1 MAQIKFKGKNITGP
15 QKAAIFLLMMG
26 EDYTSEVFRKLE
38 PDEITKLVAHMSE
51 TKAVPQEILLRI
63 MEEFL
68 HSVES
73 EGQLMVEG
81 ESFLKNV
88 VDGSLGKERAR
99 AVYKELEKSKK
110 NVPFGYLDGIDSS
123 IVVNLIKGEHPQTIA
138 LILGTLPPDM
148 AAEILS
154 GLPEQI
160 QVDVA
165 MRIVRMEQVP
175 KEVIQEVDQMLQKEV
190 RGLGDSSS
198 RDVDGTTALAD
209 ILNEI
214 DKSSEE
220 HILSSLEEEDEQMA
234 EEVRQ
239 LMFIFEDLSKVDD
252 RGFREIL
259 KHVDKQELTLALRT
273 ASEELK
279 EKFLS
284 NMSERA
290 REMLQEDMEIM
301 GPVRISEVE
310 QAQLKILKAARQ
322 LESEGKIVLGRGKE
336 DTLV

>member
-1 MAQIKFKGKNITGP
+1 MAQIKLAANNVTGP

-26 EDYTSEVFRKLE
+26 EEYTSEVFKKLE
-38 PDEITKLVAHMSE
+38 PDEISKLVTHMSE
-51 TKAVPQEILLRI
+51 TTSVPQHVLTQI

-68 HSVES
+68 QNIES

-88 VDGSLGKERAR
+88 ADGSLGKERAR

-110 NVPFGYLDGIDSS
+110 NIPFGYFDGMDNN
-123 IVVNLIKGEHPQTIA
+123 IVINLIKGEHPQTIA
-138 LILGTLPPDM
+138 LILASLKSGR

-154 GLPEQI
+154 DLPEQI
-160 QVDVA
+160 QADVA
-165 MRIVRMEQVP
+165 MRIVRMDQVP
-175 KEVIQEVDQMLQKEV
+175 KEVVQEVDQVLHKEV
-190 RGLGDSSS
+190 RGVGDSGS
-198 RDVDGTTALAD
+198 REVDGTTALAN

-214 DKSSEE
+214 DRSSEE
-220 HILSSLEEEDEQMA
+220 QILSLIEEEDEQMA
-234 EEVRQ
+234 EEIRQ
-239 LMFIFEDLSKVDD
+239 LMFIFEDLLKVDD

-259 KHVDKQELTLALRT
+259 KQVDKQELTVALRT

-279 EKFLS
+279 EKFFS

-301 GPVRISEVE
+301 GPVRISDVE
-310 QAQLKILKAARQ
+310 EAQQKILRVARQ
-322 LESEGKIVLGRGKE
+322 LESEGKIILGKGG
-336 DTLV
+336 DDILV

>member
-1 MAQIKFKGKNITGP
+1 MQ
-15 QKAAIFLLMMG
+15 
-26 EDYTSEVFRKLE
+26 
-38 PDEITKLVAHMSE
+38 
-51 TKAVPQEILLRI
+51 I

-68 HSVES
+68 RSVES

-88 VDGSLGKERAR
+88 VDGSLGKEKAR
-99 AVYKELEKSKK
+99 AVYKELEKSRK
-110 NVPFGYLDGIDSS
+110 NVPFGYLEGIDYN

-138 LILGTLPPDM
+138 LILASLKSDR
-148 AAEILS
+148 AAVVLS

-160 QVDVA
+160 QADVA
-165 MRIVRMEQVP
+165 VRIVKMDVVP
-175 KEVIQEVDQMLQKEV
+175 KEVIREVDQMLQKEV
-190 RGLGDSSS
+190 RGMGDSGS
-198 RDVDGTTALAD
+198 RDVDGTTALAN

-214 DKSSEE
+214 DRSSEE
-220 HILSSLEEEDEQMA
+220 QILSTIEEEDEEMA

-239 LMFIFEDLSKVDD
+239 LMFIFEDLRKVDD
-252 RGFREIL
+252 RAFREIL

-279 EKFLS
+279 EKFFN

-301 GPVRISEVE
+301 GPVRISDVE
-310 QAQLKILKAARQ
+310 EAQQKILRAARQ
-322 LESEGKIVLGRGKE
+322 LESEGKVILGKGKE

>member
-1 MAQIKFKGKNITGP
+1 MAQVKFQGKNISGP

-26 EDYTSEVFRKLE
+26 ETYTSDVFRKLQPE
-38 PDEITKLVAHMSE
+38 EITKLVAHMSE
-51 TKAVPQEILLRI
+51 TRSVPQQVLMQI

-68 HSVES
+68 HNIES

-88 VDGSLGKERAR
+88 VDGSLGKEKAR

-110 NVPFGYLDGIDSS
+110 NVPFGYLEGVDHN

-138 LILGTLPPDM
+138 LILASLKCDN
-148 AAEILS
+148 AALILS
-154 GLPEQI
+154 ALPEQI
-160 QVDVA
+160 QSDVA
-165 MRIVRMEQVP
+165 MRIVKMGQIP
-175 KEVIQEVDQMLQKEV
+175 KEVIQEVDQMLHKEV
-190 RGLGDSSS
+190 RGLGDSGG
-198 RDVDGTTALAD
+198 RDVDGTTTLAN

-214 DKSSEE
+214 DRSSEE
-220 HILSSLEEEDEQMA
+220 QILSLIEEEDEQMA
-234 EEVRQ
+234 EEVRL
-239 LMFIFEDLSKVDD
+239 LMFIFEDLLKVDD

-259 KHVDKQELTLALRT
+259 KQVDKQELTIALRT

-279 EKFLS
+279 EKFFS

-290 REMLQEDMEIM
+290 RDMLQEDMEIM
-301 GPVRISEVE
+301 GPVRISDVE
-310 QAQLKILKAARQ
+310 EAQQKILRAARQ
-322 LESEGKIVLGRGKE
+322 LESEGKIVLGKAKQ

>member
-1 MAQIKFKGKNITGP
+1 MAQVKLNGKKITGP

-26 EDYTSEVFRKLE
+26 EEYTSEVFKKLE
-38 PDEITKLVAHMSE
+38 PDEISKLVTHMSE
-51 TKAVPQEILLRI
+51 TTSVPQHLLTQI

-68 HSVES
+68 QNIES

-88 VDGSLGKERAR
+88 ADGSLGKERAR

-110 NVPFGYLDGIDSS
+110 NIPFGYFDGMDNS

-138 LILGTLPPDM
+138 LILASLQSGR

-154 GLPEQI
+154 DLPEQI
-160 QVDVA
+160 QADVA
-165 MRIVRMEQVP
+165 MRIVRMDQVP
-175 KEVIQEVDQMLQKEV
+175 KEVIQEVDQVLHKEV
-190 RGLGDSSS
+190 GGLGDSGS
-198 RDVDGTTALAD
+198 REVDGTTALAN

-220 HILSSLEEEDEQMA
+220 QILSLIEEKDEQMA

-239 LMFIFEDLSKVDD
+239 LMFIFEDLLIVDD

-259 KHVDKQELTLALRT
+259 KQVDKQELTVALRT

-279 EKFLS
+279 EKFFS

-290 REMLQEDMEIM
+290 MEMLQEDMEIM
-301 GPVRISEVE
+301 GPVRISDVE
-310 QAQLKILKAARQ
+310 EAQQKILRVARQ
-322 LESEGKIVLGRGKE
+322 LESEGKIILGGGREDVL
-336 DTLV
+336 V

>member
-1 MAQIKFKGKNITGP
+1 MAQVKLEGRNVTGP

-38 PDEITKLVAHMSE
+38 PEEITKLVTHMSE
-51 TKAVPQEILLRI
+51 TRSVPQQVLMQI

-68 HSVES
+68 RSIES

-88 VDGSLGKERAR
+88 VDGSIGKEKAR

-110 NVPFGYLDGIDSS
+110 NVPFGYLDGIDQK

-138 LILGTLPPDM
+138 LILASLQSDS
-148 AAEILS
+148 AAEVLS

-160 QVDVA
+160 QADIA
-165 MRIVRMEQVP
+165 MRIVRMDHVP
-175 KEVIQEVDQMLQKEV
+175 KEVIHEVDQMLQKEV
-190 RGLGDSSS
+190 RGLGDSGS
-198 RDVDGTTALAD
+198 RDVDGTMALAN

-214 DKSSEE
+214 DRGSEE
-220 HILSSLEEEDEQMA
+220 QILSSLEEEDEQMA

-239 LMFIFEDLSKVDD
+239 LMFIFEDLCKVDD
-252 RGFREIL
+252 RAFREIL

-279 EKFLS
+279 EKFLG

-301 GPVRISEVE
+301 GPVRISDVE
-310 QAQLKILKAARQ
+310 EAQQKVLRAARQ
-322 LESEGKIVLGRGKE
+322 LESEGKVILGKGKE

>member
-1 MAQIKFKGKNITGP
+1 MAQVKLEGRNVTGP

-26 EDYTSEVFRKLE
+26 EDYTSEVFKKLE
-38 PDEITKLVAHMSE
+38 SDEITKLVTHMSE
-51 TKAVPQEILLRI
+51 TKSVPQQVLMQI

-68 HSVES
+68 RSIES

-88 VDGSLGKERAR
+88 VDGSLGKEKAR
-99 AVYKELEKSKK
+99 AVYKELEKSRK
-110 NVPFGYLDGIDSS
+110 NIPFGYLDGIDQK
-123 IVVNLIKGEHPQTIA
+123 IVVNLIKGEHSQTIA
-138 LILGTLPPDM
+138 LILASLQSDR
-148 AAEILS
+148 AAEVLS

-160 QVDVA
+160 QADVA
-165 MRIVRMEQVP
+165 MRIVRMDHVP
-175 KEVIQEVDQMLQKEV
+175 KEVIHEVDQMLQKEV
-190 RGLGDSSS
+190 RGMGDSGS
-198 RDVDGTTALAD
+198 RDVDGTTALAN

-214 DKSSEE
+214 DRSSEE
-220 HILSSLEEEDEQMA
+220 QILSSIEEENEEMA

-239 LMFIFEDLSKVDD
+239 LMFIFEDLCKVDD
-252 RGFREIL
+252 RAFREIL

-279 EKFLS
+279 EKFFS

-301 GPVRISEVE
+301 GPVRISDVE
-310 QAQLKILKAARQ
+310 EAQQKILRAARQ
-322 LESEGKIVLGRGKE
+322 LESEGKVILGKGKE

>member
-1 MAQIKFKGKNITGP
+1 MAQIKFKGQTIMGP

-26 EDYTSEVFRKLE
+26 EEYTSEVFRKLE

-51 TKAVPQEILLRI
+51 TRAVPQQLLMQI

-68 HSVES
+68 RNIES

-88 VDGSLGKERAR
+88 VDGSLGKEKAR
-99 AVYKELEKSKK
+99 AVYRELEKSKK
-110 NVPFGYLDGIDSS
+110 NIPFGYFDGIDNT
-123 IVVNLIKGEHPQTIA
+123 IVINLIKGEHPQTIA
-138 LILGTLPPDM
+138 LILASLKSER

-154 GLPEQI
+154 DLPEQI
-160 QVDVA
+160 QADVA
-165 MRIVRMEQVP
+165 MRIVKMDQVP
-175 KEVIQEVDQMLQKEV
+175 KEVIQEVDQMLHKEI
-190 RGLGDSSS
+190 RGIGDSGS
-198 RDVDGTTALAD
+198 REVDGTTALAN

-220 HILSSLEEEDEQMA
+220 QILSLIEEEDEQMA

-239 LMFIFEDLSKVDD
+239 LMFIFEDLLKVDD

-259 KHVDKQELTLALRT
+259 KQIDKQELTVALRT

-279 EKFLS
+279 EKFFS

-290 REMLQEDMEIM
+290 REMLREDMEIM
-301 GPVRISEVE
+301 GPVRISDVE
-310 QAQLKILKAARQ
+310 EAQQKILRAARQ
-322 LESEGKIVLGRGKE
+322 LESEGKIILGKGG
-336 DTLV
+336 DDILV

>member
-1 MAQIKFKGKNITGP
+1 MVQLKFKGQNIKGP

-26 EDYTSEVFRKLE
+26 EEYTSKIFKKLE

-51 TKAVPQEILLRI
+51 TRAVPRQLLAQI

-68 HSVES
+68 RSVES
-73 EGQLMVEG
+73 EDQLMVEG
-81 ESFLKNV
+81 DSFLKNV
-88 VDGSLGKERAR
+88 VDGSLGKEKAR

-110 NVPFGYLDGIDSS
+110 NVPFGYLEGIDSN

-138 LILGTLPPDM
+138 LILATLTSDR

-160 QVDVA
+160 QGDVA
-165 MRIVRMEQVP
+165 MRIVKMEQVP
-175 KEVIQEVDQMLQKEV
+175 KEIVQEVDQMLHKEV
-190 RGLGDSSS
+190 RGLGDSGS
-198 RDVDGTTALAD
+198 REVDGITALAN

-220 HILSSLEEEDEQMA
+220 QILSTIEEEDEEMA

-239 LMFIFEDLSKVDD
+239 LMFIFEDLIKVDD

-259 KHVDKQELTLALRT
+259 KHVDKQELTLSLRT

-279 EKFLS
+279 EKFFS

-290 REMLQEDMEIM
+290 MEMLREDMEIM

-310 QAQLKILKAARQ
+310 QAQQKILRAARQ
-322 LESEGKIVLGRGKE
+322 LEGEGKIVLGMGKE

>member
-1 MAQIKFKGKNITGP
+1 MAQAKLEGKNVTGP

-38 PDEITKLVAHMSE
+38 PDEITKLVTHMSE
-51 TKAVPQEILLRI
+51 TRSVPQQVLMQI

-68 HSVES
+68 KSIES

-88 VDGSLGKERAR
+88 VDGSLGKEKAR

-110 NVPFGYLDGIDSS
+110 NVPFGYLDGIDCN
-123 IVVNLIKGEHPQTIA
+123 IIVNLIKGEHPQTIA
-138 LILGTLPPDM
+138 LILATLKFDK

-154 GLPEQI
+154 DLPEQI
-160 QVDVA
+160 QADVA
-165 MRIVRMEQVP
+165 MRIVKMDQVP
-175 KEVIQEVDQMLQKEV
+175 KEVIQEVDQMLHKEV
-190 RGLGDSSS
+190 RGLGDSAS
-198 RDVDGTTALAD
+198 RDIDGTTALAN

-220 HILSSLEEEDEQMA
+220 QILSLIEEEDEEIA

-239 LMFIFEDLSKVDD
+239 LMFIFEDLLRVDD

-279 EKFLS
+279 EKFFS

-290 REMLQEDMEIM
+290 RDMLQEDMEIM
-301 GPVRISEVE
+301 GPVRISDVE
-310 QAQLKILKAARQ
+310 EAQQKILRAARQ
-322 LESEGKIVLGRGKE
+322 LESEGKVILGKGKE

>member
-1 MAQIKFKGKNITGP
+1 MAQVKFQGKNITGP

-26 EDYTSEVFRKLE
+26 EDYTSEVFKKLE
-38 PDEITKLVAHMSE
+38 PDEISKLVTHMSE
-51 TKAVPQEILLRI
+51 TRAVPQQLLMQI

-68 HSVES
+68 RNIES
-73 EGQLMVEG
+73 EGELMVEG

-88 VDGSLGKERAR
+88 ADGALGKEKAR

-110 NVPFGYLDGIDSS
+110 NVPFGYLEGIDYN

-138 LILGTLPPDM
+138 LILASLKSGR

-160 QVDVA
+160 QADVA
-165 MRIVRMEQVP
+165 MRIVKMGQVP
-175 KEVIQEVDQMLQKEV
+175 KEVIQEVDQLLQKEV
-190 RGLGDSSS
+190 RGMGDSGS
-198 RDVDGTTALAD
+198 RDVDGTTTLAN

-214 DKSSEE
+214 DRTSEE
-220 HILSSLEEEDEQMA
+220 QIMSFIEEEDEQMA
-234 EEVRQ
+234 EEIRQ
-239 LMFIFEDLSKVDD
+239 LMFVFEDLIKVDD

-259 KHVDKQELTLALRT
+259 KQVDKQELTLALRT
-273 ASEELK
+273 ASDELK

-290 REMLQEDMEIM
+290 RQMLQEDMEIM
-301 GPVRISEVE
+301 GPVRISDVE
-310 QAQLKILKAARQ
+310 EAQQKILRAARQ
-322 LESEGKIVLGRGKE
+322 LESEGKVMLGMGKE
-336 DTLV
+336 DILV

>member
-1 MAQIKFKGKNITGP
+1 ITGP

-26 EDYTSEVFRKLE
+26 EEYTSEVFKKLE
-38 PDEITKLVAHMSE
+38 PDEISKLVTHMSE
-51 TKAVPQEILLRI
+51 TTSVPQQLLTQI

-68 HSVES
+68 QNIES

-88 VDGSLGKERAR
+88 ADGSLGKERAR

-110 NVPFGYLDGIDSS
+110 NIPFGYFDGMDNS

-138 LILGTLPPDM
+138 LILGTLQSGR

-154 GLPEQI
+154 DLPEQI
-160 QVDVA
+160 QADVA
-165 MRIVRMEQVP
+165 MRIVRMDQVP
-175 KEVIQEVDQMLQKEV
+175 KEVIQEVDQVLHKEV
-190 RGLGDSSS
+190 RGVGDSGS
-198 RDVDGTTALAD
+198 REVDGTTALAN

-220 HILSSLEEEDEQMA
+220 QILSLIEEKDEQMA

-239 LMFIFEDLSKVDD
+239 LMFIFEDLLKVDD

-259 KHVDKQELTLALRT
+259 KQVDKQELTVALRT

-279 EKFLS
+279 EKFFG

-290 REMLQEDMEIM
+290 VEMLREDMEIM
-301 GPVRISEVE
+301 GPVRISDVE
-310 QAQLKILKAARQ
+310 EAQQKILRVARQ
-322 LESEGKIVLGRGKE
+322 LESEGKIILGKGKE
-336 DTLV
+336 DILV